1 MVKKRNFKRLFNFGV
16 PLLLLLL
23 IGVTV
28 SVYFWQMRLQK
39 PMEINM
45 VHHEHSSGAISEA
58 AMHNHSATGVSC
70 GSIVA
75 QETSGPTRKFDL
87 TAARTV
93 LQLDNGNK
101 VDTWTFNG
109 SSPGPELRVTEGER
123 VEVTLFNKDIADGVT
138 IHWHGINVPCSQ
150 DGIAGVTQDAVQ
162 PGEQFTYSFVAS
174 APGTYW
180 YHSHQMSSI
189 QAKKGLLG
197 SIVVQPRESSA
208 LLSSATEVS
217 AFYQRL
223 DSTMLLNGSA
233 KGLNIP
239 GKAGEQVRLRLT
251 NGDNETMIFS
261 VDGAP
266 FQVIA
271 MDGHDLHEPGLLSG
285 TIIPVGA
292 GQRYDLLIRLPESSK
307 VIVRSQSVKSLS
319 ITLGGGS
326 EPVPSE
332 GGEMFSFVDYG
343 TPLAEDPI
351 RKLKPDQS
359 FVLRLGQSLFVKTI
373 NGRSFHEIPP
383 MTVKEG
389 DRVLITLVN
398 EGGGDHPFHT
408 HGHTFRVTSKN
419 GIPLKGSPVYLDTL
433 LLKDGETYEVLLEA
447 NNPGLWMAHCH
458 DLGHAS
464 MGMSMMLNYEG
475 ITTKYRVGTKSGNL
489 PDL

>member
-1 MVKKRNFKRLFNFGV
+1 MAKKSSSKRPFYFGLS
-16 PLLLLLL
+16 LLLLLL
-23 IGVTV
+23 IGVMV

-39 PMEINM
+39 PMEVNM
-45 VHHEHSSGAISEA
+45 AHHEHSPGAASEA
-58 AMHNHSATGVSC
+58 AMHNHSVTGVSC
-70 GSIVA
+70 ESIVA
-75 QETSGPTRKFDL
+75 KETSGPTRKFDL
-87 TAARTV
+87 TAAQTV
-93 LQLDNGNK
+93 LQLDNGK
-101 VDTWTFNG
+101 TVEAWTFNG
-109 SSPGPELRVTEGER
+109 SSPGPELRVTEGDR

-162 PGEQFTYSFVAS
+162 PGEKFTYTFVAS

-197 SIVVQPRESSA
+197 SIVVQPREPSA
-208 LLSSATEVS
+208 LSVKEVS
-217 AFYQRL
+217 TLYQRL

-233 KGLNIP
+233 KGLSVP

-251 NGDNETMIFS
+251 NGDNETMNFS

-271 MDGHDLHEPGLLSG
+271 MDGHDLHEPGLLGG

-292 GQRYDLLIRLPESSK
+292 GQRYDQLIRLPESNK
-307 VIVRSQSVKSLS
+307 VVISNQSVKNLS
-319 ITLGGGS
+319 ITLGSGS
-326 EPVPSE
+326 EPNRFE
-332 GGEMFSFVDYG
+332 GGGMFSFVDYG
-343 TPLAEDPI
+343 APLAEDPI
-351 RKLKPDQS
+351 NNLKPDQS
-359 FVLRLGQSLFVKTI
+359 FVLRLGQSIFVKTI
-373 NGRSFHEIPP
+373 NGLSFHEILP

-389 DRVLITLVN
+389 EHVRITLIN

-408 HGHTFRVTSKN
+408 HGHTFRVLSKN
-419 GIPLKGSPVYLDTL
+419 GMPLKGGSVYLDTL
-433 LLKDGETYEVLLEA
+433 LMKDGETYEVLLEA

-458 DLGHAS
+458 NLGHAS